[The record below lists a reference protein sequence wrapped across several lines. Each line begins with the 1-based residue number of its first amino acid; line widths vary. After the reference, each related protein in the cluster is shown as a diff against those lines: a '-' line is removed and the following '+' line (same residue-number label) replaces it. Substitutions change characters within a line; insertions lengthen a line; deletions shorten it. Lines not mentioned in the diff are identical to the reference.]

1 MNRLW
6 RRLLWKTVRNATIM
20 AKSTVTL
27 FPQSVAMLKQFGENL
42 RLARLRRNITAKL
55 EAERVGISI
64 STLSKIERGDATVSI
79 GSYMQVLVTLNMAS
93 DILKVAADDT
103 LGRTLQDL
111 GLPVRARASKR
122 RG

>member
-1 MNRLW
+1 MS
-6 RRLLWKTVRNATIM
+6 
-20 AKSTVTL
+20 KSTTLL
-27 FPQSVAMLKQFGENL
+27 FPKTVAMLKQFGENI

-55 EAERVGISI
+55 EAERAGISI
-64 STLSKIERGDATVSI
+64 ATLSKIERGESTVSL
-79 GSYMQVLVTLNMAS
+79 GSYVQVLVTLNLAE

-122 RG
+122 RSL